1 MVLTLMPGTQRR
13 QDVISVTGKKNV
25 CRSIFFSIGEEDRR
39 WRVWRDLRGA
49 GSADTGQRG
58 PEGGVGAAAQTS
70 AQDGGGRAEEAPG

>member
-1 MVLTLMPGTQRR
+1 M
-13 QDVISVTGKKNV
+13 ISVTGKKNV

-58 PEGGVGAAAQTS
+58 SEGGVGAAAQTS